1 MDVRLQSP
9 FLRRMPNPATVVIV
23 VAAYILLT
31 TGLFLA
37 VDVINVAGSR
47 DWLMTTRL
55 EPPMLWFHLYQDAGP
70 IELVVWSMISFL
82 GVVSGVLG
90 GSLAAQAH
98 LTDDPAVRDQARR
111 AASFWILWAITAFL
125 LLIEDAGNVRHM
137 LNRYGFM
144 LTDMRR
150 VHTALIELTWFA
162 FIASFPLYAIVRHGR
177 VVGALRSVRWY
188 GIAGILIYGFTG
200 AMNGLRNVKNFYT
213 RLGEWMSE
221 ELLGGRLL
229 VAYRWDQEEQ
239 WWYLPD
245 LVLEEPGELIGMT
258 LMVAAA
264 LAFARHLSVPE
275 ARTSSPE
282 PRADSGTAHAEST
295 GDADDAGE
303 GPAVPAEASRA
314 GRTADPGET

>member
-9 FLRRMPNPATVVIV
+9 FLRRMPNPAIVVVV
-23 VAAYILLT
+23 VAAYIALT
-31 TGLFLA
+31 WALFLG
-37 VDVINVAGSR
+37 VDVFNVAGSR
-47 DWLMTTRL
+47 DWLQGTRL

-70 IELVVWSMISFL
+70 VELVVWSMISFL
-82 GVVSGVLG
+82 GVISGVLG

-98 LTDDPAVRDQARR
+98 LTDDPHIRAQARS

-125 LLIEDAGNVRHM
+125 LLIEDAGNVRHIM
-137 LNRYGFM
+137 NRYGFM

-150 VHTALIELTWFA
+150 VHTALIEMSWFA
-162 FIASFPLYAIVRHGR
+162 FIAAFPLYAIFRHGR
-177 VVGALRSVRWY
+177 FVGAIRSVRWY
-188 GIAGILIYGFTG
+188 GIVGILIYGLTG
-200 AMNGLRNVKNFYT
+200 IMNGIRNVKNFYT

-245 LVLEEPGELIGMT
+245 LVLEEPGELAGMT

-264 LAFARHLSVPE
+264 LAFARYLSDPAYRSE
-275 ARTSSPE
+275 ATVAPVDRSDE
-282 PRADSGTAHAEST
+282 AGAVADKS
-295 GDADDAGE
+295 
-303 GPAVPAEASRA
+303 
-314 GRTADPGET
+314 